1 MLAAV
6 LGLALQL
13 LHALQCCCKLVLKG
27 APQQRPIPL
36 FDHRM
41 KWPRT
46 SYVLLEY
53 VAEILP
59 KYIQQDQIV
68 YNLLSLRFNSQISV
82 KTYTDEPTP
91 ADSAVSVH
99 QAANWYERK
108 REVWYDDEVKR
119 VVAEPVEL
127 VQEFC
132 KFDLNSPWETFPA
145 YRTAPET
152 LKLEAGDK
160 KGDAK

>member
-59 KYIQQDQIV
+59 KYIQQDQVTCSNELEIFIPPDGV
-68 YNLLSLRFNSQISV
+68 VPILTFLHDHTNAQFKSL
-82 KTYTDEPTP
+82 
-91 ADSAVSVH
+91 AD
-99 QAANWYERK
+99 
-108 REVWYDDEVKR
+108 
-119 VVAEPVEL
+119 L
-127 VQEFC
+127 
-132 KFDLNSPWETFPA
+132 
-145 YRTAPET
+145 TAIDVPI
-152 LKLEAGDK
+152 
-160 KGDAK
+160 